1 MFRCVILKG
10 RAANRAPL
18 FSGGLRRPG
27 ACPSPVLKRARARG
41 GGSIGPGRPPG
52 STSGVGAG
60 YGSPRLSASA
70 APGAV
75 RGGADWGIDDYVYG
89 GPRTHTVIEL
99 VRPKDIETPTWHR
112 LPDRNEGT
120 GSGRGRG
127 VGRPGRGRGRALNDV
142 PAAAIQAPIV
152 ASTTAGTS
160 SSSEE
165 TDDEAYRAR
174 HHPYEEQEI
183 RLESVKCVILFLF
196 EHCGI

>member
-1 MFRCVILKG
+1 MFT
-10 RAANRAPL
+10 
-18 FSGGLRRPG
+18 GGLRRLG

-41 GGSIGPGRPPG
+41 GGPIGPGRPPG
-52 STSGVGAG
+52 SSSGAGGG

-70 APGAV
+70 APGAL

-89 GPRTHTVIEL
+89 GPRTQTVIEL

-112 LPDRNEGT
+112 LPDRSEA
-120 GSGRGRG
+120 SSFGRGRG
-127 VGRPGRGRGRALNDV
+127 ARPGRGRGRGISD
-142 PAAAIQAPIV
+142 AAIPVAEAPTVV
-152 ASTTAGTS
+152 ATSAGIS

-183 RLESVKCVILFLF
+183 RCGHLMHEIL
-196 EHCGI
+196 